1 MRIFQMQRISAIALV
16 AFMAIH
22 MVVVHYPPGHLDFSR
37 VLVRLGQPVWKVI
50 DIAFLFAVLVH
61 ALTGA
66 YDVMMDVERVTPYKR
81 VFAGLAIVVGI
92 VAFVYGTMTIIA
104 FQPSPEML
112 AAF

>member
-50 DIAFLFAVLVH
+50 DIAFLFAVLMH
-61 ALTGA
+61 ALAGT
-66 YDVMMDVERVTPYKR
+66 YDVLMDVERVTPYKR
-81 VFAGLAIVVGI
+81 VLAGLAVVVGV